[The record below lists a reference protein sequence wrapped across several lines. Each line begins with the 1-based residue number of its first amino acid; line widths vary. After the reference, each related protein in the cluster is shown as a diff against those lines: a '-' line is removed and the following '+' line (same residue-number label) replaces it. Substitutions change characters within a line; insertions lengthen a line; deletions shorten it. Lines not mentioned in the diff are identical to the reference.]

1 MDSKEVFT
9 GEMTE
14 NNINTGADN
23 TNKDATDHKD
33 ELNKAGG
40 VSHKNSVELSVWIG
54 KNKLIYSAWNL

>member
-23 TNKDATDHKD
+23 THKDTTDHKD
-33 ELNKAGG
+33 GPNKAG
-40 VSHKNSVELSVWIG
+40 VSHKSSMELSVWIG